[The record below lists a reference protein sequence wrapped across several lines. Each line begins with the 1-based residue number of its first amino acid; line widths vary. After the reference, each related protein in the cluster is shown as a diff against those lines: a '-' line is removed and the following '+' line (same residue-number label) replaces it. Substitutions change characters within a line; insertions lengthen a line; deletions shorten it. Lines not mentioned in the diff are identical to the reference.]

1 MFSTQFLTRIIAGAL
16 VLSGVLFWVGCDS
29 GGTGSTAQG
38 DLTLRLTDAPADLD
52 SAVVTVDRVDLLTED
67 GVSDDGNG
75 DDDDSGDDDDGS
87 TLTLTDETRQLDLLQ
102 LQNGNEALLA
112 DEVTVPEGEYT
123 QLRFVLGSENYVVVN
138 GEQQM
143 LEVPSGQQSGIKIVL
158 PEVEIEN
165 DGDQIDLTLDFDV
178 EDSFVEQGNGTYR
191 FKPTI
196 KVKNVFVNGQS
207 IETVSVDGLVT
218 GVGAGNNE
226 ISVEDIPF
234 TTTTA
239 TEIEG
244 DNVSTLEDFSEGQ
257 YVAVEGTLLDDGTVE
272 AREIETEESDDER
285 SITARIESKTNTEQE
300 QSLTLLGVAIQVT
313 SNTEFDDN
321 SLDAL
326 ETGDRV
332 EVDYTVD
339 SDGNRLATQIENEG
353 D

>member
-1 MFSTQFLTRIIAGAL
+1 MTDYMFNSQFLTRTIAGAL

-29 GGTGSTAQG
+29 GGTGGAAQG
-38 DLTLRLTDAPADLD
+38 DVTLRLTDAPADLD

-67 GVSDDGNG
+67 GVN

-87 TLTLTDETRQLDLLQ
+87 SLSLTNETRQLDLLQ
-102 LQNGNEALLA
+102 LQDGNEALLA

-143 LEVPSGQQSGIKIVL
+143 LEVPSSQQSGIKIVL

-178 EDSFVEQGNGTYR
+178 EDSFIDQGNGTYR

-207 IETVSVDGLVT
+207 IETISVDGLVT
-218 GVGAGNNE
+218 GVDAGNNG
-226 ISVEDIPF
+226 ISVEDIAF
-234 TTTTA
+234 TTTAA

-244 DNVSTLEDFSEGQ
+244 DNVSTLGDFSEGQ
-257 YVAVEGTLLDDGTVE
+257 YVGVEGTLLDDGTVE

-313 SNTEFDDN
+313 SNTEFDDS

-339 SDGNRLATQIENEG
+339 SDGDRLATQIENEG

>member
-1 MFSTQFLTRIIAGAL
+1 MFTNQFFTRVIAGAL
-16 VLSGVLFWVGCDS
+16 VLSGVLFWAGCDS
-29 GGTGSTAQG
+29 GGTGGAAQG
-38 DLTLRLTDAPADLD
+38 DVTLRLTDAPADLD

-67 GVSDDGNG
+67 GVSDD
-75 DDDDSGDDDDGS
+75 DDSGEDDDES
-87 TLTLTDETRQLDLLQ
+87 RLTLTEETRQLDLLQ

-112 DEVTVPEGEYT
+112 EEVTVPEGEYT

-178 EDSFVEQGNGTYR
+178 EDSFIDQGNGTYR

-218 GVGAGNNE
+218 SVDAGNNG
-226 ISVEDIPF
+226 ISVEDIAF
-234 TTTTA
+234 TTTVA

-244 DNVSTLEDFSEGQ
+244 DNVSTLGDFSEGQ
-257 YVAVEGTLLDDGTVE
+257 FVGVEGTLLDDGTVE

-300 QSLTLLGVAIQVT
+300 QSLTLLGVSIQVT
-313 SNTEFDDN
+313 SNTEFDD
-321 SLDAL
+321 SSFDAL